1 MRIGPLLG
9 GIRRRIGSRRTVYL
23 KLLYDDTA
31 WTSMKTKPSERVYL
45 FPWTGVTSFP
55 DGESNEQAGTM
66 TFRTYQGEYG
76 EVPERVKGSKKRFN
90 DARRDGHIY
99 VTTDR
104 RIKGNI
110 DELKFEHS
118 YNISNPG
125 RPGGSGRI
133 VDTIKNYWIE
143 IPDIYD
149 KLIDQKSE
157 LRKRTRYSR
166 EEMLTLA
173 YASANDRGW
182 DVLTDL
188 AELPSTIQMGVDA
201 LKALRN
207 PLKTLKSLDLAS
219 KKRKRDYDIVEELV
233 QTRGGPRIRKRKQWF
248 TYYEWEGKPT
258 SLAELSAKAWMTYRY
273 GIMPILYSL
282 QDISGVINQKYT
294 SKTVWKTTKKREETS
309 FDDTSVIGSFGGN
322 HAAARVPLIMRSDG
336 KLIQR
341 VFIKTKYNVGQLK
354 SKQLGFNPVLTAWE
368 LVPFSFVADWL
379 VHIGDMIMALT
390 PTCYEER
397 AITYS
402 EHISCNIGYAHGPL
416 PASHI
421 SGSYTTQ
428 VESASLKWDAVEDS
442 YQRDVITDNVLEF
455 ITLPVGLE
463 TNWKRQLDAFALAYL
478 LIKPDLSV
486 LDSKLLR
493 KRK

>member
-1 MRIGPLLG
+1 
-9 GIRRRIGSRRTVYL
+9 
-23 KLLYDDTA
+23 
-31 WTSMKTKPSERVYL
+31 MKIKPSQRDYT
-45 FPWTGVTSFP
+45 FPWTRFTSYP
-55 DGESNEQAGTM
+55 DGRSDLANGTRI
-66 TFRTYQGEYG
+66 FRTYQGEYR
-76 EVPERVKGSKKRFN
+76 EAPERVKGSKKRFN
-90 DARRDGHIY
+90 DARRYDHIY
-99 VTTDR
+99 VTSDR

-110 DELKFEHS
+110 GELKFEHS
-118 YNISNPG
+118 YDISSPVSPSNPG
-125 RPGGSGRI
+125 LI
-133 VDTIKNYWIE
+133 VMTYKNYWTD
-143 IPDIYD
+143 IPSIYE
-149 KLIDQKSE
+149 KLIDQKKE
-157 LRKRTRYSR
+157 LQKRTRYSR
-166 EEMLTLA
+166 KEMLTLA

-188 AELPSTIQMGVDA
+188 AELPSTIKMGVDA

-282 QDISGVINQKYT
+282 QDISGIINQKYT
-294 SKTVWKTTKKREETS
+294 SKTVWETTKKREVTS

-322 HAAARVPLIMRSDG
+322 RSSVRVPLIMRREG
-336 KLIQR
+336 RLIQR

-379 VHIGDMIMALT
+379 VHIGDTIMALT

-402 EHISCNIGYAHGPL
+402 EHISCTVGYASGPL
-416 PASHI
+416 PAPSI
-421 SGSYTTQ
+421 DGTST
-428 VESASLKWDAVEDS
+428 VKVKSAKLEWDATEDS
-442 YQRDVITDNVLEF
+442 YQRDVITDNVLDF
-455 ITLPVGLE
+455 ITLPIGLE
-463 TNWKRQLDAFALAYL
+463 TNWKRELDAFALAYL
-478 LIKPDLSV
+478 LIKPDLSA
-486 LDSKLLR
+486 LNSKLLR

>member
-1 MRIGPLLG
+1 
-9 GIRRRIGSRRTVYL
+9 
-23 KLLYDDTA
+23 
-31 WTSMKTKPSERVYL
+31 MKTKPSLRAYI

-55 DGESNEQAGTM
+55 SGESNQDSGNNVFHA
-66 TFRTYQGEYG
+66 YYGEYK
-76 EVPERVKGSKKRFN
+76 EVPEHVKGSKKRFN

-99 VTTDR
+99 VTTDSR
-104 RIKGNI
+104 TKGNVG
-110 DELKFEHS
+110 ELKFQHS
-118 YNISNPG
+118 YNISSPE
-125 RPGGSGRI
+125 RRDSTRQI
-133 VDTIKNYWIE
+133 VTTYKDYWTKV
-143 IPDIYD
+143 PDIYD

-188 AELPSTIQMGVDA
+188 AELPSTIKMGVDA

-282 QDISGVINQKYT
+282 QDISGVINQKYAN
-294 SKTVWKTTKKREETS
+294 KIVWETTKKREVTS
-309 FDDTSVIGSFGGN
+309 LDDTSVIGKFGGN
-322 HAAARVPLIMRSDG
+322 HSAARVPLIMRRDC

-379 VHIGDMIMALT
+379 AHIGDMIMALT

-402 EHISCNIGYAHGPL
+402 EHISCDIGYASGPL
-416 PASHI
+416 PAVHI
-421 SGSYTTQ
+421 NGDYTTK
-428 VESASLKWDAVEDS
+428 VESASLKWDAFEES
-442 YQRDVITDNVLEF
+442 YQREVIVDNVLDF

-463 TNWKRQLDAFALAYL
+463 TNWKRELDAFALAYL
-478 LIKPDLSV
+478 LIKPDLSA